1 MKYFDTA
8 KRWYEK
14 SLLEENPVDRFQ
26 CLWIAFNAL
35 YGDQPGKFETN
46 QITNFVREHYSSSQD
61 KVLEYKRYFEEP
73 IPNLRILY
81 STSSKDT
88 RSQIAILE
96 RNYEDNEEKIKA
108 LLLCVYQVHRN
119 IFCPEGS
126 FATQRYSEEEII
138 AYASKALEIYLKD
151 FFEHYTDP
159 INSRILQYIDVLID
173 PNSGNLPTVRGK
185 RRTVAEISDF
195 IKGHK
200 GHLPLL
206 YRYSPADYYNV
217 SALLD
222 GSVYLV
228 SAAHMNDFWE
238 GKVVDSTNPNI
249 DLVETLK
256 KNQEEIYLKSFSSD
270 RNSSVMWQKYAGNY
284 TGLCVT
290 YNFNNIQND
299 AILSN
304 LYPVQYSNIPFNC
317 NSEALLDNNPYLY
330 LRKSKEW
337 ADEKEW
343 RLIYKPSYF
352 MDNQIHNKLD
362 LKECIEAVYFGIGMD
377 SSLQR
382 HIMTEMRKRNVFR
395 SARFYCMNG
404 TPIAPSQE

>member
-1 MKYFDTA
+1 MRYFDTA

-26 CLWIAFNAL
+26 CLWIAFSAL

-46 QITNFVREHYSSSQD
+46 QIINFARVHYSSSQD
-61 KVLEYKRYFEEP
+61 KVLKYKQYFEKP
-73 IPNLRILY
+73 IPNLRVLY
-81 STSSKDT
+81 NTSPRDT
-88 RSQIAILE
+88 SPQIAILE
-96 RNYEDNEEKIKA
+96 RDCEDNEEKIKA
-108 LLLCVYQVHRN
+108 LLLCVYQVHRDV
-119 IFCPEGS
+119 FCPEGS
-126 FATQRYSEEEII
+126 FATQRYSEDEII
-138 AYASKALEIYLKD
+138 AYASKVLETYLKD
-151 FFEHYTDP
+151 FFEHYADP
-159 INSRILQYIDVLID
+159 VNSQILQYIDDRID
-173 PNSGNLPTVRGK
+173 PNDGNLPTIRGK
-185 RRTVAEISDF
+185 RLTVAEISGF
-195 IKGHK
+195 IKDHK

-228 SAAHMNDFWE
+228 SADHMNDFWE

-249 DLVETLK
+249 DLVKRLK
-256 KNQEEIYLKSFSSD
+256 KNQKEIYLKSFSSD

-290 YNFNNIQND
+290 YNFNNVKD
-299 AILSN
+299 DTVLDN

-337 ADEKEW
+337 AGEKEW

-352 MDNQIHNKLD
+352 RDDQIHNKLD

-377 SSLQR
+377 QSLQR
-382 HIMTEMRKRNVFR
+382 HIMTEMRKRNVFQNV
-395 SARFYCMNG
+395 RFYCMNG

>member
-126 FATQRYSEEEII
+126 FATQHYSEEEI
-138 AYASKALEIYLKD
+138 
-151 FFEHYTDP
+151 
-159 INSRILQYIDVLID
+159 
-173 PNSGNLPTVRGK
+173 NSGDLPTVRGK

-290 YNFNNIQND
+290 YNFNNVQND

-395 SARFYCMNG
+395 SVRFYCMNG

>member
-159 INSRILQYIDVLID
+159 INFRILQYIDVLID
-173 PNSGNLPTVRGK
+173 PNSGDLPTVRGK

-290 YNFNNIQND
+290 YIGKSYTAEELIKEILKDRKYFESSGDGVTFSGGEPMLHPEYLQKVLKLAKEAGLHT
-299 AILSN
+299 AIDTAG
-304 LYPVQYSNIPFNC
+304 NIPFSSFEMVLPYTDLFLYDVKIWDEQKHRQATGVSNQ
-317 NSEALLDNNPYLY
+317 LILD
-330 LRKSKEW
+330 K
-337 ADEKEW
+337 
-343 RLIYKPSYF
+343 
-352 MDNQIHNKLD
+352 
-362 LKECIEAVYFGIGMD
+362 
-377 SSLQR
+377 
-382 HIMTEMRKRNVFR
+382 FR
-395 SARFYCMNG
+395 
-404 TPIAPSQE
+404 

>member
-1 MKYFDTA
+1 M
-8 KRWYEK
+8 
-14 SLLEENPVDRFQ
+14 
-26 CLWIAFNAL
+26 
-35 YGDQPGKFETN
+35 
-46 QITNFVREHYSSSQD
+46 
-61 KVLEYKRYFEEP
+61 
-73 IPNLRILY
+73 
-81 STSSKDT
+81 
-88 RSQIAILE
+88 
-96 RNYEDNEEKIKA
+96 
-108 LLLCVYQVHRN
+108 
-119 IFCPEGS
+119 
-126 FATQRYSEEEII
+126 
-138 AYASKALEIYLKD
+138 
-151 FFEHYTDP
+151 
-159 INSRILQYIDVLID
+159 QYIDVLID
-173 PNSGNLPTVRGK
+173 PNSGDLPTVRGK

-290 YNFNNIQND
+290 YNFNNVQND

-395 SARFYCMNG
+395 SVRFYCMNG